1 MTRFDQ
7 PRFKAQCFLEQLLMK
22 GIQGQDITTEI
33 SEIKNIHGDNI
44 YFGTLPTDVQVL
56 KPIVKEQNPSNT
68 REIVKIIAIEK
79 TGY

>member
-1 MTRFDQ
+1 
-7 PRFKAQCFLEQLLMK
+7 MK

-56 KPIVKEQNPSNT
+56 KTIVKEQNPSNT

-79 TGY
+79 IGY